1 LVHAIPLAS
10 YEGFV
15 VFKTIKHT
23 PKSLPVGIYE
33 GFGGSKW
40 TKITPGGHPIALCL
54 GLAKTAQTLEHL
66 EHLRPLTKKVFEGV
80 FRSGICRKRTTL
92 EHLER
97 SGEFKGVKEEG
108 KVLEGTGGGG
118 SGKVKGLRYKAR
130 YGHRSVRNK
139 ETRMLQDLVTHTYTP
154 LPLNRGYGG
163 IGRCSSLE
171 DDHTPWHV
179 TFGTT
184 VFVIV

>member
-1 LVHAIPLAS
+1 MAHLVRRRSGKPWHDIDLKGAQQPWLESGSTPHFACSVQSAHPPVTSDIALARKARLVHGIPLAS

-66 EHLRPLTKKVFEGV
+66 E
-80 FRSGICRKRTTL
+80 RSR
-92 EHLER
+92 
-97 SGEFKGVKEEG
+97 EFKGVKEGGEVFEG
-108 KVLEGTGGGG
+108 RGA
-118 SGKVKGLRYKAR
+118 GKATIVESSMSRKGVVQNVPE
-130 YGHRSVRNK
+130 SW
-139 ETRMLQDLVTHTYTP
+139 LV
-154 LPLNRGYGG
+154 
-163 IGRCSSLE
+163 
-171 DDHTPWHV
+171 
-179 TFGTT
+179 
-184 VFVIV
+184 